1 MLSFRDLSLS
11 RRIILFTFVIA
22 SAPIALI
29 TWRFE
34 ANNSASKS
42 AAIDQFG
49 THSKTLID
57 TVERNLFERYGDVQ
71 AFASNEATLDAQ
83 DWYRQEESENGLV
96 RAANTY
102 TDLYDI
108 YTSMILVDLKGVPIA
123 TNSRDANGD
132 PIDTSWIYEMNFS
145 SNNWFRSV
153 VGGKFLKGPGTDGTY
168 VEDAHFNEIVK
179 RLNGDD
185 GLAISYSA
193 PIKDAD
199 GKTIGVWHN
208 LVSFDLMDSIFA
220 DFYRKLEGV
229 GYTTA
234 ELTLL
239 DKAGRIL
246 VDLDPAINGGR
257 IEANR
262 DPAVILNLNLAEKNV
277 SAAQEAVQG
286 NEGSM
291 LSRHA
296 RKGINQ
302 VSGYAHSNGALGYK
316 GLGWSALVRIEES
329 EALGSFA
336 RARTEAIAIL
346 IVAISL
352 SLLAAWKLARSIALP
367 IQKITEQLSQG
378 AEYAL
383 KSSGIVDSSSQSVA
397 TGASQQASSVE
408 ETSASLEELSSSTE
422 QNQESVALANGQVA
436 TTNELVSKMTEDM
449 HSLRVAINEVATA
462 SEETQKIVKT
472 IDEIAFQTNILA
484 LNAAVEAAR
493 AGEAGAGFAVVADEV
508 RSLAG
513 RAAEA
518 AQSTATL
525 IESNVSKIELSS
537 TRAAATEEGFAQLRS
552 ATREVG
558 DAMDNIDQASREQS
572 RGLTQINSAVNQ
584 INLVTQENASIAEE
598 AASASKDMASQALEI
613 QKLTGE
619 LDGLIKGYIRSSLKS
634 DSEVDRPFS
643 GANRI
648 ESNAEPLV
656 WN

>member
-1 MLSFRDLSLS
+1 
-11 RRIILFTFVIA
+11 
-22 SAPIALI
+22 
-29 TWRFE
+29 
-34 ANNSASKS
+34 
-42 AAIDQFG
+42 
-49 THSKTLID
+49 
-57 TVERNLFERYGDVQ
+57 
-71 AFASNEATLDAQ
+71 
-83 DWYRQEESENGLV
+83 
-96 RAANTY
+96 
-102 TDLYDI
+102 
-108 YTSMILVDLKGVPIA
+108 MILVDLEGAPIA
-123 TNSRDANGD
+123 TNSRNANGD
-132 PIDTSWIYEMNFS
+132 PIDTAWIYQMDFS
-145 SNNWFRSV
+145 SHEWFRSV
-153 VGGKFLKGPGTDGTY
+153 IDGKFLEGTGTDGTY

-179 RLNGDD
+179 RLNRDD

-193 PIKDAD
+193 PIKDAN

-220 DFYRKLEGV
+220 DFYRKLEGA

-239 DKAGRIL
+239 DQAGRIL

-296 RKGINQ
+296 RKGIDQ
-302 VSGYAHSNGALGYK
+302 VSGYAHSKGALGYK
-316 GLGWSALVRIEES
+316 GLGWSALVRIDES

-336 RARTEAIAIL
+336 RARSEAIAIL
-346 IVAISL
+346 IVAILL

-367 IQKITEQLSQG
+367 IQNITEKLSQG
-378 AEYAL
+378 SEYVL
-383 KSSGIVDSSSQSVA
+383 KSSDIVGSSSQSVA

-422 QNQESVALANGQVA
+422 QNQESVALANGQV
-436 TTNELVSKMTEDM
+436 TKTNELVSKMADDM
-449 HSLRVAINEVATA
+449 HSLGLAINEVATA

-493 AGEAGAGFAVVADEV
+493 AGEAGSGFAVVADEV

-525 IESNVSKIELSS
+525 IESNVSKIERSS
-537 TRAAATEEGFAQLRS
+537 TKAAATEEGFAQLRR

-584 INLVTQENASIAEE
+584 INTVTQENASIAEE
-598 AASASKDMASQALEI
+598 AASASKDMASQAHEI
-613 QKLTGE
+613 QKLTEE
-619 LDGLIKGYIRSSLKS
+619 LDGLIKGDIRPPPQIRFGNKSS
-634 DSEVDRPFS
+634 FQ
-643 GANRI
+643 
-648 ESNAEPLV
+648 
-656 WN
+656 W